1 MDKKPMQLNS
11 KKFNENITKT
21 FLIENIKF
29 IKWFRI
35 TRDLYRPFIKIFTNK
50 NIMRLDII
58 EFLWN
63 TLMVK
68 ICFKFETLLKTI
80 AKYSCI

>member
-1 MDKKPMQLNS
+1 MDKKPMQLKS

-21 FLIENIKF
+21 FLTENIKF
-29 IKWFRI
+29 IKWLRI

-50 NIMRLDII
+50 NIISLDII

-68 ICFKFETLLKTI
+68 ICFKFETL
-80 AKYSCI
+80 